1 MKIQIL
7 KNNSI
12 HYCSRQTYFSER
24 FENGRLFS
32 EYWNACGQELK
43 MVEPRSW
50 ESGKDTFRLSIGPH
64 EMEGNLRLKSMS
76 ALTEDH
82 AVISLEHNKLPLVI
96 EVHTIVPDDGFLVR
110 YLTVANRGRRSLP
123 VYKAEVFSGQ
133 LWKHR
138 VDLNVDADT
147 PPFRA
152 AYTHDCSYGHEGDF
166 YYTPVD
172 YGQTVCDGGLHGRSG
187 WGRPA
192 FWANDLSNGQT
203 FVCELAWGGNWHFI
217 LDCGS
222 TEIRNKINGMFAPP
236 LLRKV
241 ASLSFQIGLA
251 GEDILRVLDAGE
263 TLTTPEVHFGMFH
276 CSNDEIV
283 QLTHRHVREKIV
295 PKSLAGRIN
304 EVEICHRGYLAG
316 EENTA
321 DIVEDIK
328 LAKESGMELYMID
341 AGWFGLDPAKWYASA
356 GNWEEGDWMKE
367 GGGLRTLAK
376 TAHSLGMKFGLW
388 IEAEAAG
395 EDTEIF
401 KKHPNWRLH
410 RNGSVPVGNAGRAL
424 DLTQPQV
431 YDHVKNTIAY
441 WITELELD
449 MFRLDHNHWIMP
461 EPNRMYRGYREG
473 LVWRYYEAF
482 YRMITELRGQF
493 PDVMFQNCATGGGRL
508 DWKTISLFHNSEITD
523 CTVEPQQFKILNG
536 VTMSIPPEFLLSR
549 IGLKAKTFDMDAG
562 TFDDLARGMSRL
574 NIRGIAKKKETLGSY
589 VAGEF
594 SRGIRAYKEIF
605 RNLVNNGKLWHH
617 TPFLPVDGTAPW
629 CALECSAQDGS
640 ASYAVIMRCR
650 HGEND
655 TFMFYPRGIDPD
667 HPCRVRL
674 LNAKQEF
681 TIPGWALLQNGIRVN
696 LDAPM
701 MAETIVFNTTNP
713 EKETK

>member
-7 KNNSI
+7 KDNCI

-24 FENGRLFS
+24 FENGRLFT

-43 MVEPRSW
+43 MVVPRVW
-50 ESGKDTFRLSIGPH
+50 EIGKDSFQLNIDWNELQGDFS
-64 EMEGNLRLKSMS
+64 LKNMT
-76 ALTEDH
+76 ALAEDH
-82 AVISLEHNKLPLVI
+82 AVITLEHNQLPVVV
-96 EVHTIVPDDGFLVR
+96 EVHTLIPDDGFLVR
-110 YLTVANRGRRSLP
+110 YLTLINKGRKPLP
-123 VYKAEVFSGQ
+123 IYKAGIFSGQ

-138 VDLNVDADT
+138 IDQHLDADT

-152 AYTHDCSYGHEGDF
+152 AYTHDCSYKHEGDF
-166 YYTPVD
+166 YYTPVA

-203 FVCELAWGGNWHFI
+203 FVCELAWGGNWQFS
-217 LDCGS
+217 LSCGS
-222 TEIRNKINGMFAPP
+222 TEIQGKIDEWLATSH
-236 LLRKV
+236 LRRE
-241 ASLSFQIGLA
+241 ASLAFQIGLA

-295 PKSLAGRIN
+295 PKSLGDQIN
-304 EVEICHRGYLAG
+304 DVEICHRGYLAG

-321 DIVEDIK
+321 DILEDIK
-328 LAKESGMELYMID
+328 LAKESGMELYLID
-341 AGWFGLDPAKWYASA
+341 AGWFGLDPKKWFHSI
-356 GNWEEGDWMKE
+356 GNWQEGAWMKD

-388 IEAEAAG
+388 IEAENAG
-395 EDTEIF
+395 EDSEIF
-401 KKHPNWRLH
+401 KKHPGWRLH
-410 RNGSVPVGNAGRAL
+410 RNGSIPVGPGGKAL
-424 DLTQPQV
+424 DLTHPKV
-431 YDHVKNTIAY
+431 YDFVKKTIAY

-449 MFRLDHNHWIMP
+449 MFRLDNNHWIMP
-461 EPNRMYRGYREG
+461 EPNRMYHGYREG

-482 YRMITELRGQF
+482 YRIISELREQF
-493 PDVMFQNCATGGGRL
+493 PNVMFQNCAAGGGRL

-523 CTVEPQQFKILNG
+523 CAEEPQQFKILNG

-549 IGLKAKTFDMDAG
+549 VGLKARSFDMDASI
-562 TFDDLARGMSRL
+562 FDDLARGMSRL
-574 NIRGIAKKKETLGSY
+574 IIRGIAKKKETLGSY
-589 VAGEF
+589 FAGEF
-594 SRGIRAYKEIF
+594 FRGIRAYKEIF
-605 RNLVNNGKLWHH
+605 RNLLKNGKLWHH

-650 HGEND
+650 QDDND
-655 TFMFYPRGIDPD
+655 TFTFYPRGIDPD
-667 HPCRVRL
+667 HSFRVRL
-674 LNAKQEF
+674 LNAKKEF
-681 TIPGWALLQNGIRVN
+681 NIPGCALLQNGIRVT

-701 MAETIVFNTTNP
+701 MAESIVFNTT
-713 EKETK
+713 EQE